1 MEIIFKLIEKGLIM
15 LKTLYLKILLMLNLS
30 KYMFI
35 WHNFNHHCEGEA
47 CHICPFIYKL
57 IDQNHV
63 LTHSGVFKFILLFG
77 LILII
82 SLLIKRFIN
91 KNVDT
96 LVGLK
101 VELTS

>member
-1 MEIIFKLIEKGLIM
+1 M
-15 LKTLYLKILLMLNLS
+15 LKALYLKFLLILSVS

-35 WHNFNHHCEGEA
+35 LHNFKHDCHGDI

-57 IDQNHV
+57 IDQNHI
-63 LTHSGVFKFILLFG
+63 LTHSGVFKFILLIG

-101 VELTS
+101 VELTN